1 MQKTHRHLLSPVLSL
16 QNSINDFT
24 KFKQSDDA
32 REVHVAFSGV
42 KVMGRLESGEVK
54 LSRELP
60 LVNGR
65 ALVIYVNA
73 KPRRPRL
80 TSSPPF

>member
-42 KVMGRLESGEVK
+42 KVMGRLENGEK
-54 LSRELP
+54 
-60 LVNGR
+60 
-65 ALVIYVNA
+65 
-73 KPRRPRL
+73 
-80 TSSPPF
+80 SPP

>member
-42 KVMGRLESGEVK
+42 KVMGRLENGEK
-54 LSRELP
+54 S
-60 LVNGR
+60 LVGG
-65 ALVIYVNA
+65 YHW
-73 KPRRPRL
+73 L
-80 TSSPPF
+80 TVGP